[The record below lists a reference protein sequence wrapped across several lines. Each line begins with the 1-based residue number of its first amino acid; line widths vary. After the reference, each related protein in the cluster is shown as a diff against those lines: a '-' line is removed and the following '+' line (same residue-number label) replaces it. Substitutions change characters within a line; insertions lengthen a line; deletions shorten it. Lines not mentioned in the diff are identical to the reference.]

1 MGRKKKKKK
10 CSVWISSYAE
20 ALVQFLRIKQPH
32 RRLKGKEKRLEN
44 KKRPGFG
51 IRIEIGF
58 ELKVGI
64 PLMLYTPGAN
74 EIAGMAGAEGEGVLT
89 HTN

>member
-1 MGRKKKKKK
+1 
-10 CSVWISSYAE
+10 
-20 ALVQFLRIKQPH
+20 
-32 RRLKGKEKRLEN
+32 
-44 KKRPGFG
+44 
-51 IRIEIGF
+51 
-58 ELKVGI
+58 LKVGI